1 MGRRVGW
8 IRNTDLADASLWFM
22 PAVAVSI
29 ALVTGIVLTEIEIES
44 DSFLGDFVFQ
54 GGASEAR
61 QLLTVIAST
70 MITVTGLVFVL
81 TVIALQIAASQFSP
95 RLLRTF
101 LRDRGTQVVL
111 STFVATFSYSLAGLH
126 TVGRVSSGEIFVPRL
141 AISGALALAFASVGM
156 LVYYIHHITDSIR
169 IDTIMRVV
177 EQGTLATLDRLHPT
191 RDDGSPEEAHDV
203 PPQTL
208 IVGATDSGYV
218 QDYHVEPLVEQ
229 ARTRDSVVA
238 FIHPVGHH
246 VVKGRPLAHVWPV
259 PEDDATAQSDWD
271 TWVDQ
276 AVSITDERSIK
287 RDMAF
292 GVRQLVDI
300 AIKAVGPSINDPY
313 TSVQAI
319 QHLSVILVE
328 IAGRTLDA
336 GVDTGSNARVVI
348 PVSSFESYLH
358 LVCSHI
364 RQEAANRPRVMVA
377 LLRLLEDVMA
387 STTNPRRQTS
397 IAEEAELVVE
407 DARHRITQAAD
418 LDELLQVADSLWKH
432 P

>member
-1 MGRRVGW
+1 
-8 IRNTDLADASLWFM
+8 
-22 PAVAVSI
+22 
-29 ALVTGIVLTEIEIES
+29 
-44 DSFLGDFVFQ
+44 
-54 GGASEAR
+54 
-61 QLLTVIAST
+61 
-70 MITVTGLVFVL
+70 
-81 TVIALQIAASQFSP
+81 
-95 RLLRTF
+95 
-101 LRDRGTQVVL
+101 
-111 STFVATFSYSLAGLH
+111 
-126 TVGRVSSGEIFVPRL
+126 
-141 AISGALALAFASVGM
+141 M

-177 EQGTLATLDRLHPT
+177 KKGTLATLERLHPT
-191 RDDGSPEEAHDV
+191 RDNGSPAEVHDI

-208 IVGATDSGYV
+208 IVGARSSGYV

-229 ARTRDSVVA
+229 ARTRHAVVA

-246 VVKGRPLAHVWPV
+246 LVRGRPLAHVWPA
-259 PEDDATAQSDWD
+259 PENDATAQRNWD

-336 GVDTGSNARVVI
+336 GVDTGSNAQVVI
-348 PVSSFESYLH
+348 PVSSFDSYLH

-387 STTNPRRQTS
+387 STTNSRRQTA
-397 IAEEAELVVE
+397 IVEEAELVVE
-407 DARHRITQAAD
+407 EARHRITQAAD
-418 LDELLQVADSLWKH
+418 LEELLRVADSLRKH
-432 P
+432 S